1 MNFEEKKLEMDD
13 DPFIFIHDLEE
24 IKVPELDEKHN
35 EAVSLL
41 NPNKDDDRRLF
52 QKRKDAFV

>member
-1 MNFEEKKLEMDD
+1 MDD

-41 NPNKDDDRRLF
+41 NPNIDDDRRLF
-52 QKRKDAFV
+52 QERKDAFV